1 MPASEITVATIS
13 RAGYE
18 PTLVAANVDGNF
30 FDNDGMTFL
39 FVDNADVSPVDVTI
53 DSAAD
58 CDQGF
63 DHNIVVTV
71 PASEQRLVGPFPK
84 GRFNDSND
92 QAQITYAAV
101 TSLTIEAIRLP
112 RV

>member
-1 MPASEITVATIS
+1 MAASELTVGQIA
-13 RAGYE
+13 RAGIE

-39 FVDNADVSPVDVTI
+39 FVDNADVSPVNVTV
-53 DSAAD
+53 DSSSN

-63 DHNIVVTV
+63 DHNVVVTV
-71 PASEQRLVGPFPK
+71 PASEQRLIGPFPK
-84 GRFNDSND
+84 GRFNDSSD
-92 QAQITYAAV
+92 QAQITYASV
-101 TSLTIEAIRLP
+101 TSLTIEPIRLP